1 MLSSISSLKTE
12 GLLSF
17 WVCCYVLSAGRVIVS
32 VMGDLGDFFWATFF
46 PVFFVFC
53 KGWIVVAGSVLIS
66 CEGIAFP
73 LFISFDEDLLASV
86 NRLIGLML
94 IFYGSVLRL
103 SPKDRSEFTKW
114 LLVRFRF
121 AQLFVMVGECA
132 ICLLPTLPLSFSK
145 SNGFAFWLFLDLS
158 KGVRDFVWSFDVLR
172 FYKIISRV
180 LSLLSI
186 INFGAFL
193 FCASSGVSNWDPDL
207 EYEERPFGF

>member
-17 WVCCYVLSAGRVIVS
+17 CVCCYVLSAGRVIVS

-53 KGWIVVAGSVLIS
+53 KGWIVIAGSVLIS

-86 NRLIGLML
+86 SRLIGLML

-121 AQLFVMVGECA
+121 APLFVLV
-132 ICLLPTLPLSFSK
+132 PTLPLSFSK
-145 SNGFAFWLFLDLS
+145 SNGFAFLLFLDLS

-180 LSLLSI
+180 LSMLSI